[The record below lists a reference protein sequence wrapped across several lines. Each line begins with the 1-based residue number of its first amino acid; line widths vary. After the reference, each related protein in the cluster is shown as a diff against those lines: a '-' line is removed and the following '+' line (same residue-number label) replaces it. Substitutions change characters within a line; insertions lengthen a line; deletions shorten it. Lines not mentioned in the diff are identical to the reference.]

1 MGVKQLWTLLY
12 PVGRPVP
19 LETLEGKVLA
29 IDSSIWLYQFQA
41 TMRDKEGRALVNAHI
56 LGFLRRISKLLFYGI
71 KPVFVFDGGAP
82 VLKRNT
88 IAERK
93 KRKSG
98 AAASHAKVAEKLLAA
113 QLRRE
118 ALRLTEQR
126 ERTGNGSSTSNKRRL
141 EVDDDSNY
149 LEDLSGPSLVLPG
162 KHNAPPP
169 KPTSQ
174 SASPSKPKPPSKP
187 AAKTFREHDPY
198 RLPELD
204 TSIDARTLPNDPRL
218 ATDEEL
224 RAYIS
229 HLRPDDPEFH
239 ELPAD
244 AQYEIL
250 GELRLK
256 SRTTSHK
263 RLQRMLKQSKTPMD
277 FSVAQIKNLGQR
289 NRLTQEVLSTLNLV
303 GTGVGAVVPVKI
315 ASEKNREYVLVRNE
329 GGDRGFTLGIRQ
341 EGNTAEKPIVV
352 EEEAGEGEGDDSFDS
367 KIDDSWEDVVV
378 PGRSQI
384 GIAPDQ
390 DWRDFKRQNA
400 LDGLA
405 KRDTRKHL
413 APLTTKFNP
422 TGVTRLDKGK
432 GGKGK
437 GKGKGTYPPPEL
449 EDSQSEEEEDMD
461 LQLAVQASLS
471 GNQVQEDE
479 EDDLHQAIA
488 LSLAEHNKGPSE
500 AASTSVNPE
509 GGNME
514 LASSSNTNI
523 APDSELFGAPTGLL
537 GGDVSVISSPPQ
549 AVGHEVDLEDE
560 DLDLE
565 EVVVTVPS
573 AGDQGTVDSMWGRFR
588 DPHTMTNDTPTLE
601 SMPSQPPTKK
611 SPLKD
616 RIIPQAEPPQLEP
629 TSQRVSATR
638 QELAQALAS
647 SGDEDDSDEA
657 PLPSRL
663 MTILAPYQT
672 PSGSATIGSPTKKSE
687 NTPKSSAQPASSNKE
702 AESPTKKLTVAEPIH
717 AKRVTWNDPLKSEAS
732 DSKPDAF
739 QRLESDSKGSGET
752 TATRREPISVP
763 ESLEEEDLDE
773 VVVQDATERLENV
786 ALTSQTRDETAKVP
800 SMPSWF
806 NSAPT
811 VGVSAPSKQE
821 ILAKLSEDTKP
832 IARSSEKTAEHNVG
846 NESWESIPVQ
856 VSDDEEE
863 IIPWSRSPTPTGA
876 RSPVAV
882 PVHIEPD
889 FDSTRSRVSRLQDED
904 KETASFLS
912 QLQGKPY
919 ATMRESL
926 DAEIAA
932 LRKERAAALRDA
944 EDVTAQMSAQIQVL
958 LRLFGVP
965 FVNAPMEAEAQCAF
979 LAQHGLVEGVI
990 TDDSDVFLF
999 GAGRVFRNMFNQSKT
1014 VECFLAADLERELG
1028 LDRETLISLA
1038 YLLGSDYTE
1047 GLPGVGPV
1055 VAMEILKEFPG
1066 ETGLIDFR
1074 TWWRKVQVG
1083 KDTEADSG
1091 TTFRKRFK
1099 KKFTSLHLAEEWPNP
1114 KVREAYLD
1122 PTVDP
1127 SQEKFQ
1133 WGLPDLDGLRRFLAD
1148 ELSWATEKVDETV
1161 LPIIRRMTQRSSS
1174 STANRQGTLTSFF
1187 DGTTIT
1193 SNNDFTHAP
1202 RKSQAYASKRLQ
1214 QVVAAY
1220 RARKSGEGSVN
1231 EGDQAET
1238 DSGNEQ
1244 SKAKGK
1250 GPSKPRASK
1259 RSKITHPMDDAAVDQ
1274 EPESSAIGS
1283 KGTKRKRALNNN
1295 DSAHGSKR
1303 GRGTSRGRGR
1313 GRGRGK
1319 GGRPTVSN
1327 EEKEKLASDT
1337 ESENSNSGA
1346 EPQAPTP
1353 KKPRLRPRMKK
1364 PSPAPQPAT
1373 HSDSDDG
1380 SSDEYVES

>member
-1 MGVKQLWTLLY
+1 MGVKQLWTLLS

-19 LETLEGKVLA
+19 LETLEGKILA

-82 VLKRNT
+82 VLKRST

-118 ALRLTEQR
+118 ALRHTEEQGRQR
-126 ERTGNGSSTSNKRRL
+126 TDDVTSSNRNRRL
-141 EVDDDSNY
+141 VVDDDANY
-149 LEDLSGPSLVLPG
+149 LEDLSGPSIVLPG

-169 KPTSQ
+169 KPTSK
-174 SASPSKPKPPSKP
+174 SSSPSKPKPPSKP

-218 ATDEEL
+218 ATDEEV

-263 RLQRMLKQSKTPMD
+263 RLQKMLKQSKTPMD
-277 FSVAQIKNLGQR
+277 FSMAQIKNLGQR

-303 GTGVGAVVPVKI
+303 GTGVGGVVVPVKI
-315 ASEKNREYVLVRNE
+315 ANEKNREYVLVRNE
-329 GGDRGFTLGIRQ
+329 EGDRGFTLGIRQ
-341 EGNTAEKPIVV
+341 EGNTADKPIVV
-352 EEEAGEGEGDDSFDS
+352 EEDEEADDSFDS
-367 KIDDSWEDVVV
+367 KIGDVWEDVVV

-384 GIAPDQ
+384 GVTPDQ

-400 LDGLA
+400 LDGLS

-413 APLTTKFNP
+413 APLTTKSKP
-422 TGVTRLDKGK
+422 SGASQL
-432 GGKGK
+432 GKGK
-437 GKGKGTYPPPEL
+437 GKEVELPPE
-449 EDSQSEEEEDMD
+449 SEGSHSSEEEDMD
-461 LQLAVQASLS
+461 IQLAVQASLS
-471 GNQVQEDE
+471 GDQVQGDE
-479 EDDLHQAIA
+479 EDDLHRAIA
-488 LSLAEHNKGPSE
+488 LSLAERNVGSSG
-500 AASTSVNPE
+500 AASTSANPE
-509 GGNME
+509 STSMG
-514 LASSSNTNI
+514 LSSSSGFDI
-523 APDSELFGAPTGLL
+523 APGSGLFGAPNGLL
-537 GGDVSVISSPPQ
+537 GLGGDASAASSPPQ
-549 AVGHEVDLEDE
+549 AVDHEADFEDD
-560 DLDLE
+560 DLDME
-565 EVVVTVPS
+565 EVVVNVPS
-573 AGDQGTVDSMWGRFR
+573 ADERGLVDSVWEGVVD
-588 DPHTMTNDTPTLE
+588 DPVTNEPAVLE
-601 SMPSQPPTKK
+601 SISSQSPTKI
-611 SPLKD
+611 SPFKD
-616 RIIPQAEPPQLEP
+616 PGSREPESSHLEP
-629 TSQRVSATR
+629 TSGRTSATR
-638 QELAQALAS
+638 RELAQALAS
-647 SGDEDDSDEA
+647 SGDEDEDDEA

-672 PSGSATIGSPTKKSE
+672 PSGSGTIGSPTKRSE
-687 NTPKSSAQPASSNKE
+687 GTPKSGIQSGLNYNKV
-702 AESPTKKLTVAEPIH
+702 ESPTKKPNVIECVS
-717 AKRVTWNDPLKSEAS
+717 AKRVTWNEPSRIEMPS
-732 DSKPDAF
+732 DSK
-739 QRLESDSKGSGET
+739 LEVTQLSKYESRDT
-752 TATRREPISVP
+752 SATAARRKEPIAVP
-763 ESLEEEDLDE
+763 ESPEEDLEE
-773 VVVQDATERLENV
+773 VPVQDVTEKLQDIPST
-786 ALTSQTRDETAKVP
+786 LQTGDEPAAKAS

-806 NSAPT
+806 NSAPI
-811 VGVSAPSKQE
+811 VGISGPSKQE
-821 ILAKLSEDTKP
+821 VLAELSQDTRP
-832 IARSSEKTAEHNVG
+832 TDHPSEKTTEHNVG
-846 NESWESIPVQ
+846 NESWENIPVQ
-856 VSDDEEE
+856 LSDDEEE

-882 PVHIEPD
+882 PVHTEPD
-889 FDSTRSRVSRLQDED
+889 FDSTRSRTSRLQDEN
-904 KETASFLS
+904 EEHASFMS
-912 QLQGKPY
+912 QLQGKSY
-919 ATMRESL
+919 ATTREAL

-944 EDVTAQMSAQIQVL
+944 EDVTAQMSAQIQIL

-979 LAQHGLVEGVI
+979 LAQRGLVEGVI

-999 GAGRVFRNMFNQSKT
+999 GAGRVYRNMFNQSKV
-1014 VECFLAADLERELG
+1014 VECFLSADLERELG

-1055 VAMEILKEFPG
+1055 VAMEIMKEFPG
-1066 ETGLIDFR
+1066 ETGLGEFR

-1083 KDTEADSG
+1083 KDTETDLG

-1099 KKFTSLHLAEEWPNP
+1099 KKFTTLHLTEEWPNP
-1114 KVREAYLD
+1114 KVREAYLE
-1122 PTVDP
+1122 PAVDQ
-1127 SQEKFQ
+1127 SEEKFE

-1148 ELSWATEKVDETV
+1148 ELSWATEKVDETI

-1174 STANRQGTLTSFF
+1174 STANRQGTLTSFL
-1187 DGTTIT
+1187 DGPTIT
-1193 SNNDFTHAP
+1193 SNDNTTRAP

-1220 RARKSGEGSVN
+1220 RARKSGEGTN
-1231 EGDQAET
+1231 EDDQAEVSSENGQT
-1238 DSGNEQ
+1238 KEG
-1244 SKAKGK
+1244 A
-1250 GPSKPRASK
+1250 KPRGSK
-1259 RSKITHPMDDAAVDQ
+1259 RRKPTQRTDDSPADQ
-1274 EPESSAIGS
+1274 EAESSATGS
-1283 KGTKRKRALNNN
+1283 KGAKRKRAPNKA
-1295 DSAHGSKR
+1295 DSTRGSKR
-1303 GRGTSRGRGR
+1303 GRGTARGRGSGR

-1319 GGRPTVSN
+1319 GARSTMN
-1327 EEKEKLASDT
+1327 EEEEEQLASDT
-1337 ESENSNSGA
+1337 GSENSKGGV
-1346 EPQAPTP
+1346 EPEAPTP

-1364 PSPAPQPAT
+1364 PSPAPRSPA
-1373 HSDSDDG
+1373 HSESEGG

>member
-1 MGVKQLWTLLY
+1 MGVKQLWTLLS

-88 IAERK
+88 ISERK

-118 ALRLTEQR
+118 ALRHAEGQGKKGVENTP
-126 ERTGNGSSTSNKRRL
+126 STSGKRRL
-141 EVDDDSNY
+141 ADDDDANY
-149 LEDLSGPSLVLPG
+149 LEDLSGPSIVLPG

-169 KPTSQ
+169 KPALKS
-174 SASPSKPKPPSKP
+174 SSPSKQRPSSKP
-187 AAKTFREHDPY
+187 ADKTFREHDPY

-204 TSIDARTLPNDPRL
+204 TSIDARALPNDPRL

-277 FSVAQIKNLGQR
+277 FSMAQIKNLGQR

-303 GTGVGAVVPVKI
+303 GTGAGGVVVPVKI
-315 ASEKNREYVLVRNE
+315 AGEKNREYVLVRNE
-329 GGDRGFTLGIRQ
+329 EGDRGFTLGIRQ

-352 EEEAGEGEGDDSFDS
+352 EEEEEGDDSFDS
-367 KIDDSWEDVVV
+367 KIGGVWEDVVV

-384 GIAPDQ
+384 GVAPDQ

-400 LDGLA
+400 LDGLT

-413 APLTTKFNP
+413 APLTTKP
-422 TGVTRLDKGK
+422 KPVGAARLDKGK
-432 GGKGK
+432 GREVDL
-437 GKGKGTYPPPEL
+437 PPES
-449 EDSQSEEEEDMD
+449 EGSHSEEEEDME
-461 LQLAVQASLS
+461 LQLAVQASLPAD
-471 GNQVQEDE
+471 QAQEDE
-479 EDDLHQAIA
+479 EDDLRRALA
-488 LSLAEHNKGPSE
+488 LSLADHNKSPSG
-500 AASTSVNPE
+500 AASASANPE
-509 GGNME
+509 SSDMR
-514 LASSSNTNI
+514 LASSSGINI
-523 APDSELFGAPTGLL
+523 APDSQLFGAPNGLL
-537 GGDVSVISSPPQ
+537 GGNASPASSPLQ
-549 AVGHEVDLEDE
+549 FVDHEADFEDE
-560 DLDLE
+560 DLDMDME
-565 EVVVTVPS
+565 EVVITTHPVGEQRRVDSVWEETGDLDTVDRDSPSPEPIALQSPKKESPLEVSTVP
-573 AGDQGTVDSMWGRFR
+573 
-588 DPHTMTNDTPTLE
+588 
-601 SMPSQPPTKK
+601 K
-611 SPLKD
+611 
-616 RIIPQAEPPQLEP
+616 AETPQLEP
-629 TSQRVSATR
+629 TSSRMSATR
-638 QELAQALAS
+638 RELAQALAS
-647 SGDEDDSDEA
+647 SEDEDDYDEA

-672 PSGSATIGSPTKKSE
+672 PSGSGTIGSPAKQSE
-687 NTPKSSAQPASSNKE
+687 GTPKSGAQPKSSNYE
-702 AESPTKKLTVAEPIH
+702 AESPIKKPVVVAPTH
-717 AKRVTWNDPLKSEAS
+717 AKRVTWNDPPKTGVSE
-732 DSKPDAF
+732 DSKPIVSGRPRPERDS
-739 QRLESDSKGSGET
+739 SDSGNVSIIQKESIT
-752 TATRREPISVP
+752 VP
-763 ESLEEEDLDE
+763 ESSEEELDE
-773 VVVQDATERLENV
+773 VVPQDVMEKLQDISS
-786 ALTSQTRDETAKVP
+786 TSQTGDEATAKAP

-806 NSAPT
+806 SSAPT
-811 VGVSAPSKQE
+811 VGASAPSQQE
-821 ILAKLSEDTKP
+821 VVVELVQD
-832 IARSSEKTAEHNVG
+832 ARPTGGPPEKTIEHNVG
-846 NESWESIPVQ
+846 NESWESAPVQ
-856 VSDDEEE
+856 LSDDEEE

-882 PVHIEPD
+882 PVHTEPD
-889 FDSTRSRVSRLQDED
+889 FDSVRSRTSRLQDEN
-904 KETASFLS
+904 EEHVSFMS
-912 QLQGKPY
+912 QLQGKSY

-926 DAEIAA
+926 DAEISA

-979 LAQHGLVEGVI
+979 LAQRGLVEGVI

-999 GAGRVFRNMFNQSKT
+999 GAGRVYRNMFNQSKI

-1055 VAMEILKEFPG
+1055 VAMEIMKEFPG
-1066 ETGLIDFR
+1066 ETGLTEFR
-1074 TWWRKVQVG
+1074 TWWRKIQVG
-1083 KDTEADSG
+1083 KDAEADLG

-1099 KKFTSLHLAEEWPNP
+1099 KKFTSLHLTEEWPNP

-1122 PTVDP
+1122 PTVDQ
-1127 SQEKFQ
+1127 SEEKFQ

-1148 ELSWATEKVDETV
+1148 ELSWATEKVDETI

-1174 STANRQGTLTSFF
+1174 STTNRQGTLTSFF
-1187 DGTTIT
+1187 DGHAIT
-1193 SNNDFTHAP
+1193 SGNSVTHAP
-1202 RKSQAYASKRLQ
+1202 RKNQAYASKRLQ

-1220 RARKSGEGSVN
+1220 RARKSGEGGAN
-1231 EGDQAET
+1231 EDEQDEV
-1238 DSGNEQ
+1238 DSGHERT
-1244 SKAKGK
+1244 KPKGK
-1250 GPSKPRASK
+1250 GGAKPRASK
-1259 RSKITHPMDDAAVDQ
+1259 RRKLTQQTDDAPADQ
-1274 EPESSAIGS
+1274 EPESSTAGS
-1283 KGTKRKRALNNN
+1283 EGIKRKRIQGKA
-1295 DSAHGSKR
+1295 DSTRGSKR
-1303 GRGTSRGRGR
+1303 GRGTTRGRGR
-1313 GRGRGK
+1313 GGGRGK
-1319 GGRPTVSN
+1319 GGRSITSN
-1327 EEKEKLASDT
+1327 RDEEELSSDAGS
-1337 ESENSNSGA
+1337 ESPKSGA
-1346 EPQAPTP
+1346 EPGASTP
-1353 KKPRLRPRMKK
+1353 KKPRLRPRVKK
-1364 PSPAPQPAT
+1364 PSAAPQSPI
-1373 HSDSDDG
+1373 HSDSGDG

>member
-1 MGVKQLWTLLY
+1 MGVKQLWTLLS

-88 IAERK
+88 ITERK

-113 QLRRE
+113 HFDGRPFFSSLQARE
-118 ALRLTEQR
+118 GA
-126 ERTGNGSSTSNKRRL
+126 GNVSLDSNSRRL
-141 EVDDDSNY
+141 VVDDDDNY
-149 LEDLSGPSLVLPG
+149 LEDLSGPSLILPG

-169 KPTSQ
+169 KPASKL
-174 SASPSKPKPPSKP
+174 SSPSKPKSSSKP
-187 AAKTFREHDPY
+187 AEKTFREHDPY

-256 SRTTSHK
+256 SRTTSHR
-263 RLQRMLKQSKTPMD
+263 RLQKMLRQSKTAMD
-277 FSVAQIKNLGQR
+277 FSMAQIKNLGQR
-289 NRLTQEVLSTLNLV
+289 NRLTQEVLSTLNIV
-303 GTGVGAVVPVKI
+303 GTGAGGVVVPVKI
-315 ASEKNREYVLVRNE
+315 AGEKNREYVLVRNE

-352 EEEAGEGEGDDSFDS
+352 EEEDEEGDDSFDS
-367 KIDDSWEDVVV
+367 KIGDVWEDVIV

-384 GIAPDQ
+384 GVTPDQ

-400 LDGLA
+400 LDGLT
-405 KRDTRKHL
+405 KRDTRKRL
-413 APLTTKFNP
+413 APLTTRFKP
-422 TGVTRLDKGK
+422 VGISRLDKGK
-432 GGKGK
+432 GKEVDL
-437 GKGKGTYPPPEL
+437 PPESA
-449 EDSQSEEEEDMD
+449 DSYSSEQEDMD
-461 LQLAVQASLS
+461 LQLAVQASLT
-471 GNQVQEDE
+471 GDQVQEDE
-479 EDDLHQAIA
+479 EHDLDRALA
-488 LSLAEHNKGPSE
+488 LSLAEHNKSSSGTTSM
-500 AASTSVNPE
+500 SVNLE
-509 GGNME
+509 SDSMG
-514 LASSSNTNI
+514 LASSSGFGI
-523 APDSELFGAPTGLL
+523 APDSELFGPSNGLL
-537 GGDVSVISSPPQ
+537 GGDALATSSPPQ
-549 AVGHEVDLEDE
+549 AV
-560 DLDLE
+560 
-565 EVVVTVPS
+565 VVPAPV
-573 AGDQGTVDSMWGRFR
+573 ANERRLVDSMWEGGIDMDIVAS
-588 DPHTMTNDTPTLE
+588 DPPGPETTPPQSPRKITPLNDPINHKIE
-601 SMPSQPPTKK
+601 S
-611 SPLKD
+611 
-616 RIIPQAEPPQLEP
+616 AQLEP
-629 TSQRVSATR
+629 TSRRTPATR

-647 SGDEDDSDEA
+647 SGDEDDYDEA

-672 PSGSATIGSPTKKSE
+672 PSGSGAIGSPTKKSE
-687 NTPKSSAQPASSNKE
+687 STSNHDAQLKSSNNE
-702 AESPTKKLTVAEPIH
+702 TESPTKQPWVAEPLH
-717 AKRVTWNDPLKSEAS
+717 AKLRSTFGLETGPSQHPVH
-732 DSKPDAF
+732 DSREPTDT
-739 QRLESDSKGSGET
+739 RGET
-752 TATRREPISVP
+752 TTVPKFPKEDPNEAALQGVTEKPQGISSP
-763 ESLEEEDLDE
+763 P
-773 VVVQDATERLENV
+773 
-786 ALTSQTRDETAKVP
+786 QTGDETTTKAP

-821 ILAKLSEDTKP
+821 VLAKLSRDTKLTGGP
-832 IARSSEKTAEHNVG
+832 SEKVTEDNAG
-846 NESWESIPVQ
+846 DQSWGSIPVQ
-856 VSDDEEE
+856 LSDDEEE

-882 PVHIEPD
+882 PVHTEPD
-889 FDSTRSRVSRLQDED
+889 YDSARSRTSRLQDEN
-904 KETASFLS
+904 EEHVSFMS
-912 QLQGKPY
+912 QIQGKSY

-926 DAEIAA
+926 DAEIAT

-1028 LDRETLISLA
+1028 LDRETLIALA

-1047 GLPGVGPV
+1047 GLSGVGPV

-1066 ETGLIDFR
+1066 ETGLVEFR
-1074 TWWRKVQVG
+1074 TWWRKVQ
-1083 KDTEADSG
+1083 
-1091 TTFRKRFK
+1091 K
-1099 KKFTSLHLAEEWPNP
+1099 KKFTSLHLTEEWPNP
-1114 KVREAYLD
+1114 KVREAYLE

-1127 SQEKFQ
+1127 SEEKFE

-1148 ELSWATEKVDETV
+1148 ELSWSTEKVDDAI

-1174 STANRQGTLTSFF
+1174 STTNRQGTLTSFF
-1187 DGTTIT
+1187 DGPAFT
-1193 SNNDFTHAP
+1193 SSNDVTRAP

-1220 RARKSGEGSVN
+1220 RARKSGEGGAN
-1231 EGDQAET
+1231 EDEQAELN
-1238 DSGNEQ
+1238 SENEQ
-1244 SKAKGK
+1244 NKTKGQ
-1250 GPSKPRASK
+1250 GAAKPRASK
-1259 RSKITHPMDDAAVDQ
+1259 KRKPTQQAGDISTEQ
-1274 EPESSAIGS
+1274 EPESSTAAP
-1283 KGTKRKRALNNN
+1283 KMAKRKRTASKA
-1295 DSAHGSKR
+1295 DSARGSKR
-1303 GRGTSRGRGR
+1303 GRGTTRGRGR
-1313 GRGRGK
+1313 GRGHGR
-1319 GGRPTVSN
+1319 GGRSTTSN
-1327 EEKEKLASDT
+1327 RDEEEELASDAR
-1337 ESENSNSGA
+1337 SEGSKSGA
-1346 EPQAPTP
+1346 EPEVPTP
-1353 KKPRLRPRMKK
+1353 KKPMLRPRMKK
-1364 PSPAPQPAT
+1364 PSPAAQPPT
-1373 HSDSDDG
+1373 HSESEGG
-1380 SSDEYVES
+1380 SSDEYIES

>member
-1 MGVKQLWTLLY
+1 MGVKQLWTLLS

-88 IAERK
+88 IIERK

-118 ALRLTEQR
+118 ALRHAEEKGR
-126 ERTGNGSSTSNKRRL
+126 EGTSNLPSTSVNRRSV
-141 EVDDDSNY
+141 VDDDANY

-162 KHNAPPP
+162 KHNVPPP
-169 KPTSQ
+169 KPASK
-174 SASPSKPKPPSKP
+174 SFSPSKPKSSSKP
-187 AAKTFREHDPY
+187 AEKTFREHDPY

-256 SRTTSHK
+256 SRTTSHR
-263 RLQRMLKQSKTPMD
+263 RLQKMLRQSKTAMD
-277 FSVAQIKNLGQR
+277 FSMAQIKNLGQR
-289 NRLTQEVLSTLNLV
+289 NRLTQEVLSTLNIV
-303 GTGVGAVVPVKI
+303 GTGAGGVVVPVKI
-315 ASEKNREYVLVRNE
+315 AGEKNREYVLVRNE

-352 EEEAGEGEGDDSFDS
+352 EEDDEEGDDSFDS
-367 KIDDSWEDVVV
+367 KLGDVWEDVVV

-384 GIAPDQ
+384 GVAPDQ

-400 LDGLA
+400 LDGLD

-413 APLTTKFNP
+413 APLTTRPKSAAAP
-422 TGVTRLDKGK
+422 HLDKGK
-432 GGKGK
+432 GKAVDLL
-437 GKGKGTYPPPEL
+437 PESA
-449 EDSQSEEEEDMD
+449 DSHSSEEEDMD
-461 LQLAVQASLS
+461 LQLAVQASLA
-471 GNQVQEDE
+471 GDQVRDDEEDE
-479 EDDLHQAIA
+479 EDDLNRALA
-488 LSLAEHNKGPSE
+488 LSLGEHNKSFSGTG
-500 AASTSVNPE
+500 STSANPE
-509 GGNME
+509 SASMRR
-514 LASSSNTNI
+514 ASSQGLGI
-523 APDSELFGAPTGLL
+523 APDSELFGAPNGLL
-537 GGDVSVISSPPQ
+537 GGDTLATSSPQ
-549 AVGHEVDLEDE
+549 AVDHESDFED
-560 DLDLE
+560 DDMDME
-565 EVVVTVPS
+565 EVVIP
-573 AGDQGTVDSMWGRFR
+573 APAEDEQRLADSMWEGVVDVDRVAS
-588 DPHTMTNDTPTLE
+588 DLPGPEPTPTQ
-601 SMPSQPPTKK
+601 SPTKEL
-611 SPLKD
+611 PLD
-616 RIIPQAEPPQLEP
+616 DPTNNGAESLQLEP
-629 TSQRVSATR
+629 TSRRTSSTR
-638 QELAQALAS
+638 RELAQALAS
-647 SGDEDDSDEA
+647 SGDEDDYDEA
-657 PLPSRL
+657 PLSSRL

-672 PSGSATIGSPTKKSE
+672 PSGSGAIGSPTKKSE
-687 NTPKSSAQPASSNKE
+687 STTKHDAQAKSSNIGT
-702 AESPTKKLTVAEPIH
+702 ESPTKKPSVVEPAH
-717 AKRVTWNDPLKSEAS
+717 AKRVTWDNSSKFEVRSDLKPNPPQRPVH
-732 DSKPDAF
+732 DSREPTDA
-739 QRLESDSKGSGET
+739 RGET
-752 TATRREPISVP
+752 TTVP
-763 ESLEEEDLDE
+763 EPPEEDIVAPHGTIEKL
-773 VVVQDATERLENV
+773 QDIP
-786 ALTSQTRDETAKVP
+786 SPPQTRDETTTKAP

-811 VGVSAPSKQE
+811 VGVSGPSKQE
-821 ILAKLSEDTKP
+821 VVAEISQDTNLTGS
-832 IARSSEKTAEHNVG
+832 SSEKASEG
-846 NESWESIPVQ
+846 NLGDQSWESIPVQ
-856 VSDDEEE
+856 LSDDEEE
-863 IIPWSRSPTPTGA
+863 IVPWSRSPTPTGA

-882 PVHIEPD
+882 PVYTEPD
-889 FDSTRSRVSRLQDED
+889 YDSARSRTSRLQDEN
-904 KETASFLS
+904 EEHVSFMS
-912 QLQGKPY
+912 QIQGKSY
-919 ATMRESL
+919 TTMRESL

-1014 VECFLAADLERELG
+1014 VECFLAVDLERELG
-1028 LDRETLISLA
+1028 LDRETLIALA

-1047 GLPGVGPV
+1047 GLSGVGPV

-1066 ETGLIDFR
+1066 ETGLVEFR

-1083 KDTEADSG
+1083 KDEEADLG
-1091 TTFRKRFK
+1091 TAFRKRFK
-1099 KKFTSLHLAEEWPNP
+1099 KKFTSLHLTEEWPNP
-1114 KVREAYLD
+1114 KVREAYLE
-1122 PTVDP
+1122 PTVD
-1127 SQEKFQ
+1127 SSEEKFE

-1148 ELSWATEKVDETV
+1148 ELSWSTEKVDDAI

-1174 STANRQGTLTSFF
+1174 SGANRQGTLTSFL
-1187 DGTTIT
+1187 DGPAFTSSKDIT
-1193 SNNDFTHAP
+1193 RAP

-1220 RARKSGEGSVN
+1220 RARKSGEDGAD
-1231 EGDQAET
+1231 EDDQAEVN
-1238 DSGNEQ
+1238 SENEQ
-1244 SKAKGK
+1244 NKTKDKG
-1250 GPSKPRASK
+1250 STKPRASNRRK
-1259 RSKITHPMDDAAVDQ
+1259 VTQQAAKQD
-1274 EPESSAIGS
+1274 PEISTAAP
-1283 KGTKRKRALNNN
+1283 KVAKRKRTASKA
-1295 DSAHGSKR
+1295 DSARGSKR
-1303 GRGTSRGRGR
+1303 GRGTGARGR

-1319 GGRPTVSN
+1319 GGRSTASNRDEEEELVSDAGSESSKAG
-1327 EEKEKLASDT
+1327 EEPE
-1337 ESENSNSGA
+1337 
-1346 EPQAPTP
+1346 APTP

-1373 HSDSDDG
+1373 HSESESG
-1380 SSDEYVES
+1380 SSDEYIES